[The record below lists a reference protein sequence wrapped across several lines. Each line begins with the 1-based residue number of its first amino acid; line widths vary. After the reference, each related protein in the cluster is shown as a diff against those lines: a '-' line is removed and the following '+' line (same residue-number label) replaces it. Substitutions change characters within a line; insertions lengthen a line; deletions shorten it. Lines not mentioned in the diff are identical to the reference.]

1 MRGRGNGLDAES
13 FKPLTDLD
21 PEAAD
26 VMLAA
31 LREVGVAAYVS
42 TLEPREPDEEPEE
55 IERLWVDAAATSRA
69 RAILRSLTEPSSP
82 RARALE
88 AAAGP
93 TDVPKGE
100 PKRSEPKEPPAEPTS
115 ASANPAATDDPE
127 RSDRS
132 KQRPDHSDRSG
143 SDPGAR
149 TEPADSAGRPDDDE
163 VWAQIVASFDNEVTD
178 AVPRWP
184 VAEDLDGE
192 RGERGDGERGDR
204 PGGSSD
210 GSYKVGINTT
220 PGPRDYSLAPPKTP
234 DTPKTPEIDEL
245 EEDPDEH
252 FVPAPPPPLPKT
264 DAATKIAWIA
274 LVGGPLYLL
283 VSVLLGRPV
292 GPWTSFAAF
301 AAFTGGFVALVARM
315 RRDRDDDDPDDGA
328 VV

>member
-1 MRGRGNGLDAES
+1 V
-13 FKPLTDLD
+13 
-21 PEAAD
+21 AAD

-31 LREVGVAAYVS
+31 LRDVGVAAYVS
-42 TLEPREPDEEPEE
+42 TLEPRAPDEEPEG

-82 RARALE
+82 RARAME

-93 TDVPKGE
+93 ADIPKVE
-100 PKRSEPKEPPAEPTS
+100 PKRTESNTSTPESTSPSAEAQTG
-115 ASANPAATDDPE
+115 E
-127 RSDRS
+127 RSGESGESGDE
-132 KQRPDHSDRSG
+132 RPG
-143 SDPGAR
+143 
-149 TEPADSAGRPDDDE
+149 DDE

-184 VAEDLDGE
+184 VAEDLGNE
-192 RGERGDGERGDR
+192 RAERGDE
-204 PGGSSD
+204 PASGSGD
-210 GSYKVGINTT
+210 GSYKVGLNPA

-234 DTPKTPEIDEL
+234 EIDEL
-245 EEDPDEH
+245 EEDPEEH
-252 FVPAPPPPLPKT
+252 FVPPPPPPLPKT

-283 VSVLLGRPV
+283 VSVLLGRTV

>member
-1 MRGRGNGLDAES
+1 VRGRGNGLDAES

-31 LREVGVAAYVS
+31 LRDVGVAAYVS
-42 TLEPREPDEEPEE
+42 TLEPRDPDEEPEE

-93 TDVPKGE
+93 ADVPKVE
-100 PKRSEPKEPPAEPTS
+100 PKRTDPKEPPTEPTS
-115 ASANPAATDDPE
+115 TAGSPRTDRAEP
-127 RSDRS
+127 S
-132 KQRPDHSDRSG
+132 
-143 SDPGAR
+143 
-149 TEPADSAGRPDDDE
+149 EPAESAERPGDDE

-192 RGERGDGERGDR
+192 RGERGNRGDR
-204 PGGSSD
+204 SGD
-210 GSYKVGINTT
+210 GSYTVGLNTT
-220 PGPRDYSLAPPKTP
+220 PGPRDYSLAPPKSPDSPGTP
-234 DTPKTPEIDEL
+234 GIDEL